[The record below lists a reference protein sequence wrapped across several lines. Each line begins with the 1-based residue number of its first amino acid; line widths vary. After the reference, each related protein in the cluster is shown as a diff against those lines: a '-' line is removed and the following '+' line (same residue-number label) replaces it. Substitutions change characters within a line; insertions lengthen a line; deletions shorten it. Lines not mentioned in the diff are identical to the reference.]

1 MLRVLQFTTER
12 HRAAGEGGVITEWY
26 KKELLAQARAEF
38 DGLLR
43 RLSKYRAKD
52 WNVNDYKPL
61 TGKQAGLYELRFKAD
76 KRSIARLG
84 SFYLQPMLGAQT
96 LMCWCY

>member
-1 MLRVLQFTTER
+1 
-12 HRAAGEGGVITEWY
+12 VITEWY